1 MEEMKKGLEG
11 VVALDTRISYIDG
24 IQGIL
29 KYRGINIEELADLSY
44 DIVSYLLINGK
55 IPDYEETNDYSRMLK
70 ENRQINGKL
79 IEVLKNFEF
88 GIEALDSLRTA
99 ISCIAHFDEQN
110 NHHTP
115 DANKNKSIRLV
126 AKFPTIVAAL
136 HRSSF
141 GKEPIQPRETLSHG
155 ANFLYMLTGRV
166 PTELE
171 AEAMEKD
178 LILSAEHELNPSTF
192 SLRIAASTLS
202 DMYSAV
208 ICGLCTLKGPL
219 HGGARKGVMDM
230 LDEISNPG
238 ITKDYVL
245 QKLERKEKIMGFGH
259 RVYKTYDP
267 RARIYKDVARRLA
280 IENGDTYWFDLA
292 EEIEHIMYHEFI
304 EIRGKPIYP
313 NVDFYSAVVYK
324 YLDIPAELATSI
336 FAMGRVSGWIAH
348 CMEQYS
354 DNRVIR
360 PRAHFV

>member
-11 VVALDTRISYIDG
+11 VVALDTRISFIDG
-24 IQGIL
+24 IQGVL
-29 KYRGINIEELADLSY
+29 KYRGIRIEDLVDFPY
-44 DIVSYLLINGK
+44 DVISYLLINAN
-55 IPDYEETNDYSRMLK
+55 IPDETELSEYSNRLK
-70 ENRQINGKL
+70 EDRFIDGKL
-79 IEVLKNFEF
+79 VEVLKGFDF
-88 GIEALDSLRTA
+88 GTDALDGLRTA
-99 ISCIAHFDEQN
+99 VSCTAHFDEEN
-110 NHHTP
+110 NHHSP
-115 DANKNKSIRLV
+115 DANRNKTVRLV

-136 HRSSF
+136 HRSSI
-141 GKEPIQPRETLSHG
+141 GEEPIEPSKELSHG
-155 ANFLYMLTGRV
+155 ANFLYMLTGRP

-230 LDEISNPG
+230 LDEVGSREYAR
-238 ITKDYVL
+238 DYVL
-245 QKLERKEKIMGFGH
+245 QKLERKEKVMGFGH

-267 RARIYKDVARRLA
+267 RARIYRDVARRLA
-280 IENGDTYWFDLA
+280 IERGDTGWYEMA
-292 EEIEHIMYHEFI
+292 EEIEHILYHEFI

-324 YLDIPAELATSI
+324 YLDIPSELATSI

-348 CMEQYS
+348 CMEQYC
-354 DNRVIR
+354 DNKVIR
-360 PRAHFV
+360 PRAHSV

>member
-11 VVALDTRISYIDG
+11 VVALDTKISFIDG

-29 KYRGINIEELADLSY
+29 MYRGIRIEDLVDLPY
-44 DIVSYLLINGK
+44 DAVSYLLINGK
-55 IPDYEETNDYSRMLK
+55 LPDEAELNEYSLKLK
-70 ENRQINGKL
+70 ENRHINCKL
-79 IEVLKNFEF
+79 VDFLKDLSLGSE
-88 GIEALDSLRTA
+88 ELDGLRTA
-99 ISCIAHFDEQN
+99 ISCTAHFDEEN
-110 NHHTP
+110 NHHTV
-115 DANKNKSIRLV
+115 DANQNKTARLV

-136 HRSSF
+136 HRGSHGLDVIS
-141 GKEPIQPRETLSHG
+141 PDNDLSHG
-155 ANFLYMLTGRV
+155 ANFLYMLTGRM

-230 LDEISNPG
+230 MDEIGN
-238 ITKDYVL
+238 IENAKDYVL
-245 QKLERKEKIMGFGH
+245 GKLERKEKVMGFGH

-267 RARIYKDVARRLA
+267 RAKIYKDVARRLA
-280 IENGDTYWFDLA
+280 IENGDTSWFDMA
-292 EEIEHIMYHEFI
+292 EEIEHILYHEFV
-304 EIRGKPIYP
+304 EMRGKPIYP

-324 YLDIPAELATSI
+324 YLDVPAELATSI

-360 PRAHFV
+360 PRAHTI

>member
-11 VVALDTRISYIDG
+11 VVALDTKISYIDG

-29 KYRGINIEELADLSY
+29 KYRGIRIEDLADLSY
-44 DIVSYLLINGK
+44 DAVSYLLISGK
-55 IPDYEETNDYSRMLK
+55 VPDEAELSEYSRMLT

-79 IEVLKNFEF
+79 IEVLKEFEF
-88 GIEALDSLRTA
+88 GSEALDGLRTA
-99 ISCIAHFDEQN
+99 ISCIAHFDNTN

-115 DANKNKSIRLV
+115 DANRNKTIRLV

-136 HRSSF
+136 HRASF
-141 GKEPIQPRETLSHG
+141 GIEPIVPMDNLSHG
-155 ANFLYMLTGRV
+155 ANFLYMLNGKI

-219 HGGARKGVMDM
+219 HGGARKGVMEM
-230 LDEISNPG
+230 LDEVENIDNAR
-238 ITKDYVL
+238 DYVL
-245 QKLERKEKIMGFGH
+245 GKLERKEKIMGFGH

-267 RARIYKDVARRLA
+267 RAKIYKDVARRLA
-280 IENGDTYWFDLA
+280 EESGDTSWFDLA
-292 EEIEHIMYHEFI
+292 EEIENILYHEFI